1 MQFCKQTCDRKMR
14 RICVE
19 QAVIISH
26 IGRKKLCGWFHRGEE
41 RCVCLYKILPCNIF
55 EKSFYKM

>member
-41 RCVCLYKILPCNIF
+41 RRDVFI
-55 EKSFYKM
+55 

>member
-26 IGRKKLCGWFHRGEE
+26 IGRKEMCGWFHRGEE
-41 RCVCLYKILPCNIF
+41 RCVCLYEILPCNIF